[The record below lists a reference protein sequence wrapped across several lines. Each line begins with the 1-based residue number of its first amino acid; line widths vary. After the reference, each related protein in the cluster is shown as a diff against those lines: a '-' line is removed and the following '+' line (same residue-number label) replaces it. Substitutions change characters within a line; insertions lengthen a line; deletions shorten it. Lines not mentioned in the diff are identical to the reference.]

1 MSSLHHYTLLH
12 HYDDENLKL
21 QIKNSTIE
29 NAGKGLFAYG
39 NPNEIIF
46 KKNSKICDYN
56 GQLINEE
63 TLNER
68 YGDGDQYTAPYAIRL
83 HNNKYEDAA
92 TVRGIGST
100 ANHSNNRNKI
110 NARLS
115 IKRDNTAQLMSI
127 KNIKGG
133 QEIFIDYGVEYLFQ
147 DEDDNV
153 CISTNRNKYKCE
165 TTRRGGD
172 FKNKK
177 IKAKGGSMKTMKQLM
192 DSFEIDDKL
201 N

>member
-1 MSSLHHYTLLH
+1 MSYFHFHT
-12 HYDDENLKL
+12 DDFNFDKKLSSRFCKFIKTNDRRCRNRCVIGLDYCHIHTKNELKL
-21 QIKNSTIE
+21 QIKKSTIE
-29 NAGKGLFAYG
+29 KPGKGLFAFG

-46 KKNSKICDYN
+46 KKNSKICNYN

-68 YGDGDQYTAPYAIRL
+68 YDEYTAPYAIRL

-115 IKRDNTAQLMSI
+115 IKRNNTAQLMSI

-133 QEIFIDYGVEYLFQ
+133 QEIFVDYGNEYLFQ

-153 CISTNRNKYKCE
+153 CISTNRNKYKC
-165 TTRRGGD
+165 
-172 FKNKK
+172 
-177 IKAKGGSMKTMKQLM
+177 
-192 DSFEIDDKL
+192 
-201 N
+201 